1 MYFEIRFIV
10 IYFSPFFLLHKNINE
25 EEPLCLNLLPFLSKI
40 IICFFLYVSKERI
53 IVQMVLI
60 LHLEDYNLI
69 EESATGAGEL
79 VSLELM
85 FLCRY
90 LEDEEKGQR
99 KNNTEECMIG
109 TIYK

>member
-1 MYFEIRFIV
+1 
-10 IYFSPFFLLHKNINE
+10 
-25 EEPLCLNLLPFLSKI
+25 
-40 IICFFLYVSKERI
+40 
-53 IVQMVLI
+53 MVLI